1 MKPRKCK
8 CTTKFCLCGH
18 TLVDRKVIQEKRS
31 TPYEGDDIAEW
42 VKQNKSYSTTTH
54 AFKDA
59 KYAEWFEKDDEMS
72 DMKLFAYELMVI
84 AIPLIILTIV
94 VAMCVFKAARTF

>member
-1 MKPRKCK
+1 MKCK
-8 CTTKFCLCGH
+8 CTTRFCLCGH

-42 VKQNKSYSTTTH
+42 VKQNRSQSTTSH

-72 DMKLFAYELMVI
+72 DMKLFAYELMLV
-84 AIPLIILTIV
+84 ALPAIILTIV
-94 VAMCVFKAARTF
+94 LVVCVFKVVGVFN